1 MNQIFNELKENIYKY
16 KYLIMTVV
24 LIIFFLLS
32 FFIFRNKT
40 EVVENIDNML
50 VKNDSIEEK
59 ISSKIYIDI
68 KGYVNK
74 PGVYELYLGKR
85 VIDAIDIAGGLKK
98 GANTRFINLSKILN
112 DGEVIVI
119 YSDAEIKEAKKS
131 NTIVVETPCV
141 CEEIKNDAC
150 YLEKD
155 DNNETVTVNGKV
167 NINTSTLSELMTLSG
182 IGESK
187 AQAIIDYR
195 NKNGLFKS
203 IEDIVNVSGISELTY
218 AKIKE
223 NITV

>member
-1 MNQIFNELKENIYKY
+1 MNQINELKEHIYKY
-16 KYLIMTVV
+16 KYPIMTVV

-68 KGYVNK
+68 KGYINK
-74 PGVYELYLGKR
+74 PGVYELDSGKR

-155 DNNETVTVNGKV
+155 DNNETVNGKV

-203 IEDIVNVSGISELTY
+203 IEDILNVSGISELTY

>member
-1 MNQIFNELKENIYKY
+1 MNQIFNELKEHIYKY
-16 KYLIMTVV
+16 KYLIIAVI

-74 PGVYELYLGKR
+74 PGVYELDLGKR

-131 NTIVVETPCV
+131 ETIVVETPCV

-150 YLEKD
+150 YSEED
-155 DNNETVTVNGKV
+155 DNNETVNGKV
-167 NINTSTLSELMTLSG
+167 NINTATISELMTLSG